1 MLDAQELWI
10 VMRTKT
16 FTKNNMTYHQQKFE
30 EYVHL
35 WYDLP
40 FNEKLH
46 AMHSYILFP
55 DEFQN
60 KNIIN
65 FATMIVEGLIT
76 VTENMSK
83 KEIDDLFTPQ
93 KFKSNIE

>member
-1 MLDAQELWI
+1 MNP
-10 VMRTKT
+10 
-16 FTKNNMTYHQQKFE
+16 FTKNNMTYHQRKFE
-30 EYVHL
+30 EYVIL
-35 WYDLP
+35 WSDLS
-40 FNEKLH
+40 FTDKLH

-65 FATMIVEGLIT
+65 FSTMIVEGLIE

-83 KEIDDLFTPQ
+83 EEIDNLFTPQ
-93 KFKSNIE
+93 KFKTDKQ